1 MTLRKAYDE
10 LMEKLEVT
18 PEMRQRILDRIAREE
33 PLSSPIKRV
42 HFSIRQSYLAAA
54 ACLALLLA
62 GGALLSL
69 LRQPQITPGPQP
81 SNVLTIP
88 SIQEASSLAELSQ
101 LVGFEVQT
109 DFTLPFAVEETGYCS
124 YWGEL
129 AQVRFDGEDQSATYR
144 QSIGEKDNSGDYNV
158 YSDISEITVNGLTVT
173 LNGQEG
179 AYTLAVWTDGTY
191 SYSLSLSSGVTQ
203 KAWQTILDLQRAD

>member
-1 MTLRKAYDE
+1 MRKAYDE
-10 LMEKLEVT
+10 LMKKIEVT
-18 PEMRQRILDRIAREE
+18 PEMRLRILERIAREE
-33 PLSSPIKRV
+33 LPSSPIKRV
-42 HFSIRQSYLAAA
+42 HFSIRRSYLAAA
-54 ACLALLLA
+54 ACLTILLA

-69 LRQPQITPGPQP
+69 LRQPQVAPDPQP
-81 SNVLTIP
+81 SNVLAIP
-88 SIQEASSLAELSQ
+88 SIQETSSLAKLSQ
-101 LVGFEVQT
+101 LVGFEVQA

-129 AQVRFDGEDQSATYR
+129 AQVRFDGEGRSATYR

-173 LNGQEG
+173 LKGHG
-179 AYTLAVWTDGTY
+179 GTYTLAIWTDGAY

-203 KAWQTILDLQRAD
+203 KVWQTVLSSQRTA